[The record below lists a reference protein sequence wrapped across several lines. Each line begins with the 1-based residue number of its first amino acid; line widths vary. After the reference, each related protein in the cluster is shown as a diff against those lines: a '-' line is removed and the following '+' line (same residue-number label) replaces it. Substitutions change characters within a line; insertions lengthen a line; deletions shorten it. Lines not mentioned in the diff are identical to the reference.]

1 MSVLRTSFDDQTENI
16 NMYLWYYIRDT
27 FNQALSL

>member
-27 FNQALSL
+27 INQALSL